1 MLAFV
6 QLWFYLSLLFVNF
19 FFFFKWSWFPN
30 CCFPQSLFTCLN
42 SSLFAALH
50 YLQKTKNLE
59 LRCLPGL
66 VFWDYCIWCETLLIS
81 LMLLGIWFCG
91 SGKLQWILEQALI
104 PGQSDLAKSQ
114 WSLQIENCRFWMECL
129 IKKKEMHQM
138 WNYHLEKIKIKLEI
152 QSKEHMI
159 SEKAKGR
166 EKKCKSL
173 PWEIESAKKLWFLWL

>member
-6 QLWFYLSLLFVNF
+6 RLWFCLSLLFVNF
-19 FFFFKWSWFPN
+19 IRCSCFPN
-30 CCFPQSLFTCLN
+30 CCFPLSLFTCLN
-42 SSLFAALH
+42 SSLFAAFH

-59 LRCLPGL
+59 LRRLPGS

-91 SGKLQWILEQALI
+91 SWNLQWILEQALI

-129 IKKKEMHQM
+129 IKKQEIHQM
-138 WNYHLEKIKIKLEI
+138 WNYHVIIAL
-152 QSKEHMI
+152 
-159 SEKAKGR
+159 
-166 EKKCKSL
+166 
-173 PWEIESAKKLWFLWL
+173 